1 MKMAVLKNAT
11 TSQIIAERV
20 RYADSWWERL
30 AGFIPRGAVD
40 PDEGLWFRDCW
51 AIHTLGM
58 RAKIDVIFLDSDNR
72 VVKTQPHVPL
82 HHPFISCLGARA
94 VVELGAGAL
103 DGRDL
108 LAGDR
113 LVLE

>member
-1 MKMAVLKNAT
+1 MAVLRNVT
-11 TSQIIAERV
+11 TSEIIAENV
-20 RYADSWWERL
+20 KYADSWWERL
-30 AGFIPRGAVD
+30 AGFIPKGLVE

-58 RAKIDVIFLDSDNR
+58 RSHIDIIFLDDESR
-72 VVKTQPHVPL
+72 VVKTRRSVPL
-82 HHPFISCLGARA
+82 HHPFVSCVGARA

-103 DGRDL
+103 DGRDV

-113 LVLE
+113 ITLE